1 MKIGFIGLGNLGH
14 PLAMS
19 LVKAGHDVTV
29 SDLRPECGAAF
40 AVAGANCSDDIAGVC
55 RGAEVV
61 ITALPSPE
69 ASRAVV
75 EKKGGVFD
83 QDRKSVV

>member
-29 SDLRPECGAAF
+29 SDLRPVWRRCLVTPGSQDAGRRLRTTAARPW
-40 AVAGANCSDDIAGVC
+40 I
-55 RGAEVV
+55 
-61 ITALPSPE
+61 P
-69 ASRAVV
+69 
-75 EKKGGVFD
+75 
-83 QDRKSVV
+83 